1 MAAWQYDTDAVD
13 GGQRVRVSVH
23 SMLPL
28 DVDGRGL
35 KPARLAF
42 EDHPVWGY
50 DCALELGGGDFEC
63 PVGCSVQVSIDGAT
77 PFEVLASRP
86 QDADP
91 PRLSLREPRDLWYA
105 LRDARLLVIRFD
117 AAGGKPQQ
125 ATFDVTGVD
134 RGRLDWDAQAY
145 AKTWAERT
153 QR

>member
-91 PRLSLREPRDLWYA
+91 PRLSLRASNPHAAAFWEACGFRPDSGGTR
-105 LRDARLLVIRFD
+105 RSHLLTR
-117 AAGGKPQQ
+117 
-125 ATFDVTGVD
+125 
-134 RGRLDWDAQAY
+134 
-145 AKTWAERT
+145 
-153 QR
+153 